1 MYPDLKVYARA
12 RNRQHA
18 FRLMDLGAQVVRE
31 TFHSSL
37 VLAEQALSEL
47 GMGTDL
53 AAQRVARFRQ
63 FDEKLL
69 AEQQLFY
76 DDEAAIMQNARDA
89 QRDLD
94 HLFEADIADEKA
106 GER

>member
-1 MYPDLKVYARA
+1 
-12 RNRQHA
+12 
-18 FRLMDLGAQVVRE
+18 MDLGAHVVRE

-37 VLAEQALSEL
+37 VLAEQALTDL
-47 GMGTDL
+47 GLGAEL

-63 FDEKLL
+63 FDERLL

-76 DDEAAIMQNARDA
+76 DDEAAIMQNAREA

-94 HLFEADIADEKA
+94 RLFEADIAAEKSV
-106 GER
+106 GGQ